1 MRIHWSR
8 RHWLTRVVSFRFPGV
23 AISVSAARLPAADN
37 LPTGTFVSGEWG
49 VTFSTDKTYHVTQNG
64 ELVVQGTYSGSH
76 NQAVF
81 QDSGGKYACSA
92 SDGKYT
98 WKLDGD
104 SLSFMKTEDDCNGR
118 IGVLTGGPL
127 VRQAK
132 WRVSLRGNREASSA
146 GVTAFDMQPFFRFAS

>member
-1 MRIHWSR
+1 MSARSSGHLHI
-8 RHWLTRVVSFRFPGV
+8 RVVVFAVLAV
-23 AISVSAARLPAADN
+23 AIPAAWLPAADN

-49 VTFSTDKTYHVTQNG
+49 VTFSADKTYHVAQNG
-64 ELVVQGTYSGSH
+64 ELVVEGTYSGSH

-81 QDSGGKYACSA
+81 TDTGGKYACSE
-92 SDGKYT
+92 SNGKYT

-104 SLSFMKTEDDCNGR
+104 SLSFVKVKDDCNGR

-132 WRVSLRGNREASSA
+132 AASHP
-146 GVTAFDMQPFFRFAS
+146 QR